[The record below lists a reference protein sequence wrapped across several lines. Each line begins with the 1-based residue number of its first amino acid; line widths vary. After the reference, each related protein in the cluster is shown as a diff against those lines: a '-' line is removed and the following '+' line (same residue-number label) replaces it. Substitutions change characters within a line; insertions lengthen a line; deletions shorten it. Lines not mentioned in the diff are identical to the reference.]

1 MAFPVEIQ
9 DCIFQELE
17 MHDLP
22 PVLRVN
28 SHFNAI
34 ATRILYRI
42 IPELPMRRCIACLK
56 ILCSNP
62 ANAALVRKLSVDW
75 SSHRVV
81 ANLFRLLRDTLMQLT
96 ALRHLSIELSPQ
108 DNHYSLAWV
117 LHGCRSRLRT
127 LGTSIRC
134 DPQLAAVLETQP
146 DLIELCLRGFQ
157 TKQPFTISQ
166 DAMPVLKMFRAVHA
180 GPAVISSVVRGRPLE
195 VISLSMFIEDGF
207 SPLDSLLHSSRPIK
221 RLTIMSLDNTPP
233 NILLPEIANRLPKL
247 EALHVV
253 VLMAMF
259 DRVSTIVAIIPCPL
273 PLVPFLLSRCS
284 CRRPNRR
291 SRLPRLPSSRPPSTI
306 SSRMLLDLYPSPA
319 RRCIDADAS
328 PSLPLPTCSK
338 HCTTRARRSRASPTC
353 AI

>member
-1 MAFPVEIQ
+1 MGLSAQATTKLGFFRLMAFPVEIQ

-56 ILCSNP
+56 VLCANP

-81 ANLFRLLRDTLMQLT
+81 ANLFRLLRDTLTHLT

-259 DRVSTIVAIIPCPL
+259 DRQTLHDSSPT
-273 PLVPFLLSRCS
+273 LSRFSDLRYLTFMAAGSASVEDEGEIARTWGKACPTL
-284 CRRPNRR
+284 RTII
-291 SRLPRLPSSRPPSTI
+291 LPKGKVWFERDGKW
-306 SSRMLLDLYPSPA
+306 M
-319 RRCIDADAS
+319 C
-328 PSLPLPTCSK
+328 CG
-338 HCTTRARRSRASPTC
+338 
-353 AI
+353 